1 MMLIAPD
8 TNTIRED
15 PFRHRESL
23 ALYLHVPFCRV
34 RCTYCA
40 FNTYTRLDEQIAPY
54 VEALIR
60 EIKWVST
67 TGQKRAAHTIY
78 FGGGT
83 PSLLPVESIARIL
96 DACAVS
102 FSLAENTEITLEANP
117 GTVTESYLHDLR
129 QAGVTRL
136 SLGMQS
142 IHADELRLFGRLHR
156 KNDIAATVNAAR
168 RAGFDNLSL
177 DLIYG
182 VPRQTLPMWQT
193 SLEAALLLSPEHL
206 SLYSL
211 SVEEGTPFA
220 AWVERGTLDV
230 PDSDLAADMYEWA
243 TDRLAAAGYTQYEIS
258 NWSKPGFACLHNVH
272 VWRNR
277 PYLGLGAGAYGYAN
291 QTRYSNTL
299 LPGDYIR
306 RIGAQSEALP
316 FPLSAAADE
325 IERIDAADEIVET
338 MITGLRLTQE
348 GIFTRDFQA
357 RFGRSLWD
365 LYGAQIRRMIQ
376 FGLLEQTHDD
386 RICLTRRGRLL
397 GNRVFAEF
405 V

>member
-1 MMLIAPD
+1 MLRIAPA
-8 TNTIRED
+8 THTIPKHSVQQRN
-15 PFRHRESL
+15 SL
-23 ALYLHVPFCRV
+23 ALYIHVPFCRV

-40 FNTYTRLDEQIAPY
+40 FNTYTRLADQIAPY

-60 EIKWVST
+60 EIQWLGSA
-67 TGQKRAAHTIY
+67 GQKPAAHTVY

-83 PSLLPVESIARIL
+83 PSLLPVDSIARVL
-96 DACAVS
+96 DTCALA
-102 FSLAENTEITLEANP
+102 FSLADNTEITLEANP
-117 GTVTESYLHDLR
+117 GTVTEDYLCDLR
-129 QAGVTRL
+129 RAGVTRL

-142 IHADELRLFGRLHR
+142 VHADELRLFGRLHR
-156 KNDIAATVNAAR
+156 KDDIATTVSAAR

-182 VPRQTLPMWQT
+182 VPRQTLAMWQA
-193 SLEAALLLSPEHL
+193 SLDAALLLSPEHL

-220 AWVERGTLDV
+220 TWVEHGKLEA
-230 PDSDLAADMYEWA
+230 PDADLAADMYEWA
-243 TDRLAAAGYTQYEIS
+243 TDRLAAEGYAQYEIS
-258 NWSKPGFACLHNVH
+258 NWSKPGFACQHNVH

-277 PYLGLGAGAYGYAN
+277 PYLGLGPGAYGYAN

-299 LPGDYIR
+299 LPADYIGR
-306 RIGAQSEALP
+306 LGAQTDALP

-325 IERIDAADEIVET
+325 IEHIDTSAEIVET

-348 GIFTRDFQA
+348 GISARDFQA

-365 LYGAQIRRMIQ
+365 VYDTPIRRMIQ
-376 FGLLEQTHDD
+376 FGLLETHDD